1 MQLTTSKGKIVSI
14 QNTTRKNIKKNNK
27 KHEHSLSAV
36 NHIKQATYLHDP
48 LQSRYLQHARS
59 I

>member
-1 MQLTTSKGKIVSI
+1 MQLTTSKGKIVRI
-14 QNTTRKNIKKNNK
+14 QNTAKKNIK

-36 NHIKQATYLHDP
+36 NHIRQATYLHEP